1 MPLPGEASRAAFFDS
16 MLARPEVESE
26 LSTEDLSL
34 LVQLTE
40 GYSGSDL
47 ADLCRTAALA
57 PVRELM
63 QQQRQQ
69 LGLNRKRRRLGSGL
83 GLASSFAQSS
93 RQSEES
99 YAAAGSPVDSTGCTD
114 GQASAQQLVTV
125 AGCAGSGGAEQVPVG
140 HAAEAQLRALVLA
153 DFKAALELVK
163 PAAAD
168 AEASVMA

>member
-1 MPLPGEASRAAFFDS
+1 
-16 MLARPEVESE
+16 MLARPEVESD

-83 GLASSFAQSS
+83 GLACGFAQSS

-153 DFKAALELVK
+153 DFKVALELVK

-168 AEASVMA
+168 AETSAMA